1 MTKCVKAFDQE
12 CHLLRLLR
20 HHAGAGHR
28 FTELNPYFFEDFSSE
43 ILVCV
48 AAAC

>member
-20 HHAGAGHR
+20 TTEVQAR
-28 FTELNPYFFEDFSSE
+28 FTELNQYFFEDFSSE